1 MNMSNNVVL
10 NTLNVPII
18 NDFEHL
24 AEQLSLTQELLYFL
38 TYKKQYCYTRKEIPK
53 KDGTSRI
60 LYVPHLALKVVQRW
74 ILKEILEKIN
84 VSNQAMAFLLAWY
97 SLTTTLFQAV
107 QSDVFLSD
115 CKSFFHDV

>member
-1 MNMSNNVVL
+1 MSNNVIL

-24 AEQLSLTQELLYFL
+24 AEQLSLTKELLYFL

-60 LYVPHLALKVVQRW
+60 LYVPHLALKVVQKW
-74 ILKEILEKIN
+74 IKRNIRKNKCFESGNGVCPEEKWI
-84 VSNQAMAFLLAWY
+84 
-97 SLTTTLFQAV
+97 
-107 QSDVFLSD
+107 
-115 CKSFFHDV
+115 KR